1 VDDGGNL
8 DPTSGEADASALQR
22 PAWPDFGRDLAS
34 IISMVRWPAGLLFEI
49 DEVVHWAWP

>member
-1 VDDGGNL
+1 MMGGNL

-49 DEVVHWAWP
+49 AEVVHWAWP